1 MVERSLMN
9 GRGKSICKDLGV
21 CKNLGCYRL
30 CCNNVSSRKTERGTL
45 SVVDTATSL
54 APRKVPMIHSC

>member
-9 GRGKSICKDLGV
+9 ARGWSICKDLGV

-30 CCNNVSSRKTERGTL
+30 RCSNVSSRKTGTL
-45 SVVDTATSL
+45 SVVTAASL
-54 APRKVPMIHSC
+54 APRRVPMIHSC